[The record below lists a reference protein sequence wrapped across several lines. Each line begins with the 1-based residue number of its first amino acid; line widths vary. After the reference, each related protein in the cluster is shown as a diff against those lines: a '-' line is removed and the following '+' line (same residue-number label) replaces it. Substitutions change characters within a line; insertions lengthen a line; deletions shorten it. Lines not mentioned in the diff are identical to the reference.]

1 MEACAVY
8 PWLDELLWD
17 IGLLST
23 DTLAGPMAAEAVAY
37 VLLETVAICQ
47 DKSA

>member
-1 MEACAVY
+1 
-8 PWLDELLWD
+8 
-17 IGLLST
+17 
-23 DTLAGPMAAEAVAY
+23 MAAEAVAY